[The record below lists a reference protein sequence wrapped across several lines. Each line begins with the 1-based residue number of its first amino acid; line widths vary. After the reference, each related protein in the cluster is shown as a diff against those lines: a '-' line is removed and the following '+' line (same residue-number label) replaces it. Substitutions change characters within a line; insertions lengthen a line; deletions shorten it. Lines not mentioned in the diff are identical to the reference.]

1 MDTDK
6 KQAKELKIHPE
17 WCKGCGICVEFCPKD
32 ALEIKKGKI
41 EIIKLENCIKCGICE
56 KLCPDYAIYF
66 IEHSES
72 KFS

>member
-6 KQAKELKIHPE
+6 KQTKELKIYPE

-32 ALEIKKGKI
+32 VLEVKKGKI
-41 EIIKLENCIKCGICE
+41 EVIKLENCIKCGICE

-66 IEHSES
+66 IEHSGS
-72 KFS
+72 